1 MLKLFNRQKDHLKQ
15 ILDQA
20 IDGVVSIDHNNNI
33 SYFNRAAE
41 KLWGYRSDE
50 VLGKNVKMLIPDQFQ
65 PNHDSYVNRHRST
78 GQDKL
83 VGSALDIQLRRKNGE
98 LLWVNLSLS
107 KVESDGKIGY
117 TAMVK
122 DITKQREAQ
131 EIIDQTLEQAID
143 AVVTIDEDNK
153 VIFFNKAAEKLWACK
168 REDVIGQNV
177 KMLVPKFV
185 QPNHDEYVNRNRRTS
200 DDRVVGTAIDL
211 PLETFD
217 GRKLTVNLSLSKI
230 ELENRTL
237 YTAFLKDITA
247 RKKQE
252 EEFALLSLVANQTD
266 NSVIIANANRE
277 IEYVNPGF
285 TKLTGYSLE
294 EVIGRKPGDFLQG
307 EHTSPETV
315 ARIRD
320 ALNNARPF
328 YEEIL
333 NYDKHGDAY
342 WISLAVNPVFDA
354 KGQVARF
361 ISIQANI
368 DTTKRQA
375 LENDVRLQAID
386 RSNLVMEWTPA
397 GQLDFANELTHKLF
411 GTETHEQL
419 RRIMGNLFERLEG
432 SDSQKLKAG
441 SAISDEL
448 KFDST
453 SGTAEDDEIVLSL
466 SATPVLDID
475 GTVKKYLM
483 YGSDISERNKV
494 VSETHNAMT
503 QVLDRIGNIIGN
515 INGISEQTNLL
526 ALNAAIESARAGE
539 AGRGFAVVADE
550 VRKLSLRTTDSAN
563 EISDLIDETKKHTDR
578 LSEYLN

>member
-107 KVESDGKIGY
+107 KVKSDGKIGY

-168 REDVIGQNV
+168 REVVIGQNV

-315 ARIRD
+315 ARIRV
-320 ALNNARPF
+320 ALNNGRPF

-397 GQLDFANELTHKLF
+397 GELDFANELTHKLF

>member
-1 MLKLFNRQKDHLKQ
+1 MLNFFNRKNDHLKQ

-20 IDGVVSIDHNNNI
+20 IDGVVSIDENNCV
-33 SYFNRAAE
+33 SYFNKAAE
-41 KLWGYRSDE
+41 KLWGYSADE
-50 VLGKNVKMLIPDQFQ
+50 VLGKNVKMLIPDKFQ
-65 PNHDSYVNRHRST
+65 ANHDNYVNRHRST
-78 GQDKL
+78 GEDKL
-83 VGSALDIQLRRKNGE
+83 VGSALDLQLRRKDGE

-107 KVESDGKIGY
+107 KVESNGKIGY

-122 DITKQREAQ
+122 DISKQREAQ

-143 AVVTIDEDNK
+143 AVVTIDEENK

-168 REDVIGQNV
+168 REDIIGKNV
-177 KMLVPKFV
+177 KVLVPKFI
-185 QPNHDEYVNRNRRTS
+185 QPKHDEYVNRNRTTRE
-200 DDRVVGTAIDL
+200 DRVVGGVIDL

-217 GRKLTVNLSLSKI
+217 GRKLTVNFSLSKI
-230 ELENRTL
+230 ELEGRIL
-237 YTAFLKDITA
+237 YTAFIKDITA

-285 TKLTGYSLE
+285 TKLTGYTMD

-307 EHTSPETV
+307 EHTDPETV
-315 ARIRD
+315 GRIRH
-320 ALNNARPF
+320 ALNNGQPF

-333 NYDKHGDAY
+333 NYDRSGQAY

-386 RSNLVMEWTPA
+386 RSNLVMEWTPE

-411 GTETHEQL
+411 ATESHEQL
-419 RRIMGNLFERLEG
+419 RRIMGDLFDQLEG
-432 SDSQKLKAG
+432 SDSQRLKAG
-441 SAISDEL
+441 SAITDEL
-448 KFDST
+448 KFESRE
-453 SGTAEDDEIVLSL
+453 GTEIVLSL

-475 GTVKKYLM
+475 GSVKKYLM
-483 YGSDISERNKV
+483 YGSDISERNQV
-494 VSETHNAMT
+494 VSETHSAMT
-503 QVLDRIGNIIGN
+503 QVLDRIGSIIGN

>member
-1 MLKLFNRQKDHLKQ
+1 MLKIFNRQSNHLKQ
-15 ILDQA
+15 ILDQS

-41 KLWGYRSDE
+41 KLWGYTSEE
-50 VLGKNVKMLIPDQFQ
+50 VIGKNVKMLIPDQFQ
-65 PNHDSYVNRHRST
+65 PNHDQYVNRHRST

-83 VGSALDIQLRRKNGE
+83 VGTAIDLQLRRKDGQ
-98 LLWVNLSLS
+98 LVWINLSLS
-107 KVESDGKIGY
+107 KVENNGKIGY

-143 AVVTIDEDNK
+143 AVVTIDEDNR
-153 VIFFNKAAEKLWACK
+153 VIFFNKAAEKLWGCN
-168 REDVIGQNV
+168 REQVMRRNV
-177 KMLVPKFV
+177 KILVPKFV
-185 QPNHDEYVNRNRRTS
+185 QPNHDEYVNRNRRTRN
-200 DDRVVGTAIDL
+200 DRVVGTAIDL

-237 YTAFLKDITA
+237 YTAFLKDISA
-247 RKKQE
+247 RKQQE

-285 TKLTGYSLE
+285 TKLTGYTLQ
-294 EVIGRKPGDFLQG
+294 EVLGRKPGDFLQG
-307 EHTSPETV
+307 QHTDAKTV
-315 ARIRD
+315 TRIRD
-320 ALNNARPF
+320 ALNKGRPF

-333 NYDKHGDAY
+333 NYDKQGDAY

-354 KGQVARF
+354 SGQVERF

-368 DTTKRQA
+368 DATKRQA

-386 RSNLVMEWTPA
+386 RSNIVIEWTPD
-397 GQLDFANELTHKLF
+397 GKLDFANELTHKLF
-411 GTETHEQL
+411 RTETQDQL
-419 RRIMGNLFERLEG
+419 RNQLGDLFNHLEA
-432 SDSQKLKAG
+432 SDAQKLRAG
-441 SAISDEL
+441 EGISDEL
-448 KFDST
+448 KFATVTD
-453 SGTAEDDEIVLSL
+453 EEIVLSL

-494 VSETHNAMT
+494 VSETYNAMT
-503 QVLDRIGNIIGN
+503 QVLDRIGSIISN

-550 VRKLSLRTTDSAN
+550 VRQLSLRTTDSAK

-578 LSEYLN
+578 LSEYLS

>member
-1 MLKLFNRQKDHLKQ
+1 MLTFFNRKNDHLKQ

-20 IDGVVSIDHNNNI
+20 IDGVVSIDENNCV
-33 SYFNRAAE
+33 SYFNKAAE
-41 KLWGYRSDE
+41 KLWGYSADE
-50 VLGKNVKMLIPDQFQ
+50 VLGKNVKMLIPDKFQ
-65 PNHDSYVNRHRST
+65 ANHDNYVNRHRST
-78 GQDKL
+78 GEDKL
-83 VGSALDIQLRRKNGE
+83 VGSALDLQLRRKDGE

-107 KVESDGKIGY
+107 KVESGGKIGY

-122 DITKQREAQ
+122 DISKQREAQ

-143 AVVTIDEDNK
+143 AVVTIDEENK

-168 REDVIGQNV
+168 REDIIGKNV
-177 KMLVPKFV
+177 KVLVPKFI
-185 QPNHDEYVNRNRRTS
+185 QPKHDEYVNRNRTTRE
-200 DDRVVGTAIDL
+200 DRVVGGVIDL

-217 GRKLTVNLSLSKI
+217 GRKLTVNFSLSKI
-230 ELENRTL
+230 ELEGRIL
-237 YTAFLKDITA
+237 YTAFIKDITA

-285 TKLTGYSLE
+285 TKLTGYTMD

-307 EHTSPETV
+307 EHTDPETV
-315 ARIRD
+315 GRIRH
-320 ALNNARPF
+320 ALNNGQPF

-333 NYDKHGDAY
+333 NYDRSGQAY

-386 RSNLVMEWTPA
+386 RSNLVMEWTPE

-411 GTETHEQL
+411 ATESHEQL
-419 RRIMGNLFERLEG
+419 RRIMGDLFDQLDG
-432 SDSQKLKAG
+432 SDSQRLKAG
-441 SAISDEL
+441 SAITDEL
-448 KFDST
+448 KFESRE
-453 SGTAEDDEIVLSL
+453 GTEIVLSL

-475 GTVKKYLM
+475 GSVKKYLM
-483 YGSDISERNKV
+483 YGSDISERNQV
-494 VSETHNAMT
+494 VSETHSAMT
-503 QVLDRIGNIIGN
+503 QVLDRIGSIIGN

>member
-1 MLKLFNRQKDHLKQ
+1 MLNFFNRKNDHLKQ

-20 IDGVVSIDHNNNI
+20 IDGVVSIDENNCV
-33 SYFNRAAE
+33 SYFNKAAE
-41 KLWGYRSDE
+41 KLWGYRADE
-50 VLGKNVKMLIPDQFQ
+50 VLGKNVKMLIPDKFQ
-65 PNHDSYVNRHRST
+65 ANHDNYVNRHRST
-78 GQDKL
+78 GEDKL
-83 VGSALDIQLRRKNGE
+83 VGSALDLQLRRKDGE

-107 KVESDGKIGY
+107 KVESNGKIGY

-122 DITKQREAQ
+122 DISKQREAQ

-143 AVVTIDEDNK
+143 AVVTIDEENK

-168 REDVIGQNV
+168 REDIIGKNV
-177 KMLVPKFV
+177 KVLVPKFI
-185 QPNHDEYVNRNRRTS
+185 QPKHDEYVNRNRTTRE
-200 DDRVVGTAIDL
+200 DKVVGGVIDL

-217 GRKLTVNLSLSKI
+217 GRKLTVNFSLSKI
-230 ELENRTL
+230 ELEGRIL
-237 YTAFLKDITA
+237 YTAFIKDITA

-285 TKLTGYSLE
+285 TKLTGYTMD

-307 EHTSPETV
+307 EHTDPETV
-315 ARIRD
+315 GRIRH
-320 ALNNARPF
+320 ALNNGQPF

-333 NYDKHGDAY
+333 NYDRSGQAY

-386 RSNLVMEWTPA
+386 RSNLVMEWTPE

-411 GTETHEQL
+411 ATESHEQL
-419 RRIMGNLFERLEG
+419 RRIMGDLFDQLEG
-432 SDSQKLKAG
+432 SDSQRLKAG
-441 SAISDEL
+441 SAITDEL
-448 KFDST
+448 KFESRE
-453 SGTAEDDEIVLSL
+453 GTEIVLSL

-475 GTVKKYLM
+475 GSVKKYLM
-483 YGSDISERNKV
+483 YGSDISERNQV
-494 VSETHNAMT
+494 VSETHSAMT
-503 QVLDRIGNIIGN
+503 QVLDRIGSIIGN

>member
-1 MLKLFNRQKDHLKQ
+1 MLNFFNRKNDHLKQ

-20 IDGVVSIDHNNNI
+20 IDGVVSIDENNCV
-33 SYFNRAAE
+33 SYFNKAAE
-41 KLWGYRSDE
+41 KLWGYRADE
-50 VLGKNVKMLIPDQFQ
+50 VLGKNVKMLIPDKFQ
-65 PNHDSYVNRHRST
+65 ANHDNYVNRHRST
-78 GQDKL
+78 GEDKL
-83 VGSALDIQLRRKNGE
+83 VGSALDLQLRRKDGE

-107 KVESDGKIGY
+107 KVESNGKIGY

-122 DITKQREAQ
+122 DISKQREAQ

-143 AVVTIDEDNK
+143 AVVTIDEENK

-168 REDVIGQNV
+168 REDIIGKNV
-177 KMLVPKFV
+177 KVLVPKFI
-185 QPNHDEYVNRNRRTS
+185 QPKHDEYVNRNRTTRE
-200 DDRVVGTAIDL
+200 DRVVGGVIDL

-217 GRKLTVNLSLSKI
+217 GRKLTVNFSLSKI
-230 ELENRTL
+230 ELEGRIL
-237 YTAFLKDITA
+237 YTAFIKDITA

-285 TKLTGYSLE
+285 TKLTGYTMD

-307 EHTSPETV
+307 EHTDPETV
-315 ARIRD
+315 GRIRH
-320 ALNNARPF
+320 ALNNGQPF

-333 NYDKHGDAY
+333 NYDRSGQAY

-386 RSNLVMEWTPA
+386 RSNLVMEWTPE

-411 GTETHEQL
+411 ATESHEQL
-419 RRIMGNLFERLEG
+419 RRIMGDLFDQLEG
-432 SDSQKLKAG
+432 SDSQQLKAG
-441 SAISDEL
+441 SAITDEL
-448 KFDST
+448 KFESRE
-453 SGTAEDDEIVLSL
+453 GTEIVLSL

-475 GTVKKYLM
+475 GSVKKYLM
-483 YGSDISERNKV
+483 YGSDISERNQV
-494 VSETHNAMT
+494 VSETHSAMT
-503 QVLDRIGNIIGN
+503 QVLDRIGSIIGN

>member
-1 MLKLFNRQKDHLKQ
+1 MLNLFNRQDNHLKQ

-20 IDGVVSIDHNNNI
+20 IDGVVSIDQNNNI
-33 SYFNRAAE
+33 VYFNAAAE
-41 KLWGYRSDE
+41 KLWGYSADE
-50 VLGKNVKMLIPDQFQ
+50 VMGKNVRMLVPEMFQ
-65 PNHDSYVNRHRST
+65 RDHDSYVNRHRET
-78 GQDKL
+78 GEDRL
-83 VGSALDIQLRRKNGE
+83 VGSSRDLQLLRKDGS
-98 LLWVNLSLS
+98 LIWINLSLS
-107 KVESDGKIGY
+107 RVESGGKIGY

-143 AVVTIDEDNK
+143 AVVTIDENNE
-153 VIFFNKAAEKLWACK
+153 VVFFNKAAEKLWACS
-168 REDVIGQNV
+168 REQVIGQNV
-177 KMLVPKFV
+177 KMLVPSFV
-185 QPNHDEYVNRNRRTS
+185 RPNHDEYINRNRRTG
-200 DDRVVGTAIDL
+200 DDKVVGTSMDL

-230 ELENRTL
+230 RLKNRTL
-237 YTAFLKDITA
+237 YTGFLKDITA
-247 RKKQE
+247 RKNQE

-266 NSVIIANANRE
+266 NSVIIANAKRE

-294 EVIGRKPGDFLQG
+294 EVVGRKPGSFLQG
-307 EHTSPETV
+307 EHTSPDTI

-320 ALNNARPF
+320 ALNNGRPF

-333 NYDKHGDAY
+333 NYDKKGEPY
-342 WISLAVNPVFDA
+342 WISLAVNPVFDDN
-354 KGQVARF
+354 GNIARY

-386 RSNLVMEWTPA
+386 RSNLVMEWTPQ
-397 GQLDFANELTHKLF
+397 GELDFANELTHRLF
-411 GTETHEQL
+411 ATTEQVQL
-419 RRIMGNLFERLEG
+419 QRFMGNLFDRL
-432 SDSQKLKAG
+432 DSKDAQQLKLGQAV
-441 SAISDEL
+441 SDEL
-448 KFDST
+448 KFETDS
-453 SGTAEDDEIVLSL
+453 GQEIVLAL

-475 GTVKKYLM
+475 GSVNKYLM
-483 YGSDISERNKV
+483 YGSDISERNQV
-494 VSETHNAMT
+494 VSETHYAMT
-503 QVLDRIGNIIGN
+503 QVLDRIGSIIGN

-550 VRKLSLRTTDSAN
+550 VRKLSVRTTDSAN

-578 LSEYLN
+578 LSEYLS